1 MTPPSEAA
9 DGVGFKEELVKCSE
23 EEKCEY
29 KTNIKV
35 KIGNNQKILLLVRH
49 KKEEFYVVLHQTKFI
64 VAYPMVYKTLAPHK
78 SVFSYKE
85 FMEVGIDTID
95 SQNKKGKDKCESYD
109 FSTYEQIKVPT
120 FEGFNDRPF
129 SLCCS
134 CYDLPHSY
142 DSINDLY
149 KGIPKKME
157 LECPARD
164 TIIRDPKHERLVSV
178 KKALRHV
185 LPMYAL
191 FKFKNDV
198 HIFLVFNI
206 TVMKKKKSFT
216 DYFKLYNDKGRLD
229 TMTYRYV
236 ISESA
241 KPIKLFDNKYIY
253 ITHSSSA
260 FDNVSIPSL
269 HNNYLLYPFYPEELY
284 GIKYGTLDYGC
295 SYNKSFKFE
304 CIENDENKCTY
315 TDSTCLSR
323 SILVPKNYVSDDTF
337 AACGLIGYN
346 DYTVSRRESCIE
358 DADCISNTVES
369 YLNKA
374 QELTKGN
381 EETVTKLPI
390 INGKYP
396 HYIFREKNNYK
407 QTSPNKRTVHFF
419 KNTNIE
425 HFIAYEYYKEDRT
438 EFTISLS
445 NTKKEHVVGHA
456 IQNQVLSVKN
466 ENPQRDEQEPL
477 EEPEPPYDSTV
488 FQLETLNELRII
500 NILYSD
506 QCDEQ
511 NTQKC
516 GVLVHL
522 WNPSMEKIKAR
533 LKLQCIINSN
543 EKYVDEKN
551 LIYDQGQYQFL
562 FFFKVPFLKF
572 LSLRNCSVNAY
583 GAFKLYDTQTYVV
596 RKKGIVRKFFYH
608 QPKQTSGMKVYSEG
622 IQKVTCCME
631 EPHICDMKNIPHCIT
646 AESLNV
652 LHVFFFFVVLI
663 LVFVVFL
670 TGNVGKK
677 RSDANTPGAENDPS
691 TSAVGAAGGA
701 TQTA

>member
-1 MTPPSEAA
+1 MVAPPNTEAE
-9 DGVGFKEELVKCSE
+9 GVGFKEELVKCSE
-23 EEKCEY
+23 QETCEY

-78 SVFSYKE
+78 SMFSYKE
-85 FMEVGIDTID
+85 FFELGIDTID
-95 SQNKKGKDKCESYD
+95 AQNKKGKDKCESYD
-109 FSTYEQIKVPT
+109 FSTYEQIKVPN
-120 FEGFNDRPF
+120 FEGFNDKPF

-134 CYDLPHSY
+134 CYDLPHTY
-142 DSINDLY
+142 NSINEVY
-149 KGIPKKME
+149 KAIPQKME

-164 TIIRDPKHERLVSV
+164 TIIRDPQHERLVSV

-198 HIFLVFNI
+198 NIFLVFNI
-206 TVMKKKKSFT
+206 TVMKKKKNFS
-216 DYFKLYNDKGRLD
+216 DYFKLYNDKVDLEK
-229 TMTYRYV
+229 TTYRYV

-241 KPIKLFDNKYIY
+241 KPIELFDKKFIY

-260 FDNVSIPSL
+260 FDNVFIPTL

-295 SYNKSFKFE
+295 SYNKSLNFE
-304 CIENDENKCTY
+304 CIENDQGRCKY

-323 SILVPKNYVSDDTF
+323 SILVPKNYVSDDSY

-346 DYTVSRRESCIE
+346 DYTVSRRESCME
-358 DADCISNTVES
+358 DAECITNTVES

-381 EETVTKLPI
+381 LETVTKLPI

-396 HYIFREKNNYK
+396 HYIFRKKNYNLD
-407 QTSPNKRTVHFF
+407 SANKRTVKFF
-419 KNTNIE
+419 KDSNIE

-438 EFTISLS
+438 EFTISLY
-445 NTKKEHVVGHA
+445 NNRTDEVGHGLPPQA
-456 IQNQVLSVKN
+456 LLSLKR
-466 ENPQRDEQEPL
+466 ESAGRGEKPAQR
-477 EEPEPPYDSTV
+477 
-488 FQLETLNELRII
+488 ETLNELRII

-522 WNPSMEKIKAR
+522 WNPSMEQIKAR
-533 LKLQCIINSN
+533 LKLQCIINSS

-551 LIYDQGQYQFL
+551 LIHDEGH
-562 FFFKVPFLKF
+562 VH
-572 LSLRNCSVNAY
+572 AY
-583 GAFKLYDTQTYVV
+583 GAFKLYDTQNYVV
-596 RKKGIVRKFFYH
+596 RKRGVIRKFFYH
-608 QPKQTSGMKVYSEG
+608 QPKETSGMKVYSEG

-652 LHVFFFFVVLI
+652 LHVFIFLVFLV

-670 TGNVGKK
+670 TGNAGKK
-677 RSDANTPGAENDPS
+677 SSNSNSVDADNAPS
-691 TSAVGAAGGA
+691 S
-701 TQTA
+701 

>member
-1 MTPPSEAA
+1 MVPPSEAPE
-9 DGVGFKEELVKCSE
+9 GVGFKEELVKCSE
-23 EEKCEY
+23 QEKCEY

-64 VAYPMVYKTLAPHK
+64 VAYPMVYKTLAPQK
-78 SVFSYKE
+78 SIFSYKE
-85 FMEVGIDTID
+85 FYELGIGTID
-95 SQNKKGKDKCESYD
+95 EQNKKGKDRCESYD
-109 FSTYEQIKVPT
+109 FSIHEQIKVPT

-142 DSINDLY
+142 ESINDLY
-149 KGIPKKME
+149 KAVPQKSV
-157 LECPARD
+157 LECPDRD
-164 TIIRDPKHERLVSV
+164 TIIRNQKYERLVSV

-198 HIFLVFNI
+198 NIFLIFNI
-206 TVMKKKKSFT
+206 TVMKKKKTFS
-216 DYFKLYNDKGRLD
+216 DYFQLYSDKADLEKK
-229 TMTYRYV
+229 TYRYV

-241 KPIKLFDNKYIY
+241 KPIELFDEKYIY

-260 FDNVSIPSL
+260 FDNVSIPTL

-295 SYNKSFKFE
+295 SYNKSLNFE

-323 SILVPKNYVSDDTF
+323 SILIPKNYVADDTDS
-337 AACGLIGYN
+337 ACGLIGYN
-346 DYTVSRRESCIE
+346 DYTVSRRESCME

-369 YLNKA
+369 YVNKA

-396 HYIFREKNNYK
+396 HYIFRKKNYN
-407 QTSPNKRTVHFF
+407 QSTLDKRTVKFF
-419 KNTNIE
+419 QDNNIE

-438 EFTISLS
+438 EFTISLF
-445 NTKKEHVVGHA
+445 NHEKDHVMHVVDSP
-456 IQNQVLSVKN
+456 VSSVKN
-466 ENPQRDEQEPL
+466 EHDGKNRHDGKSEQEPL
-477 EEPEPPYDSTV
+477 EEPEPLYDDTI

-516 GVLVHL
+516 GVLVHV
-522 WNPSMEKIKAR
+522 WNPSMEQIKAR
-533 LKLQCIINSN
+533 LKLQCTINSS
-543 EKYVDEKN
+543 EKYIDEKN
-551 LIYDQGQYQFL
+551 LIYDEGQYQFL

-572 LSLRNCSVNAY
+572 PSLRNCSVHAY

-596 RKKGIVRKFFYH
+596 RKRGIIRKFFYH
-608 QPKQTSGMKVYSEG
+608 QPKETSAMKVYSEG

-631 EPHICDMKNIPHCIT
+631 EPHICDVKNIPHCIT
-646 AESLNV
+646 QESLNV
-652 LHVFFFFVVLI
+652 LHVFIFLVFLVF
-663 LVFVVFL
+663 VFVVFL
-670 TGNVGKK
+670 TGNARKK
-677 RSDANTPGAENDPS
+677 RTDSNSAGADNTPS
-691 TSAVGAAGGA
+691 T
-701 TQTA
+701 

>member
-1 MTPPSEAA
+1 MVAPPSAA
-9 DGVGFKEELVKCSE
+9 AEGVGFMEELVKCSE
-23 EEKCEY
+23 QEACEY

-49 KKEEFYVVLHQTKFI
+49 KKEEYYVVLHQTKFI
-64 VAYPMVYKTLAPHK
+64 VAYPMVYRTLAPQK
-78 SVFSYKE
+78 SIYSYKE
-85 FMEVGIDTID
+85 FFEPGVDTID
-95 SQNKKGKDKCESYD
+95 AQNKKGKDKCESYD
-109 FSTYEQIKVPT
+109 FSAFEQIKVPS
-120 FEGFNDRPF
+120 FEGFNDKPF

-142 DSINDLY
+142 ESINALY

-157 LECPARD
+157 LDCPDRD
-164 TIIRDPKHERLVSV
+164 TIMRDPKQERLVSV

-198 HIFLVFNI
+198 NIFLVFNI
-206 TVMKKKKSFT
+206 TVMKKKRTFN
-216 DYFKLYNDKGRLD
+216 DYFQMYRDKTELEK
-229 TMTYRYV
+229 MTYRYV

-241 KPIKLFDNKYIY
+241 KPIELFDMKYIH

-295 SYNKSFKFE
+295 SYNKSFNFE
-304 CIENDENKCTY
+304 CIENDQDRCKY

-323 SILVPKNYVSDDTF
+323 SLLVPKNYVSDDSY

-346 DYTVSRRESCIE
+346 DYTVSKRESCME
-358 DADCISNTVES
+358 DAECISNTVES

-374 QELTKGN
+374 QELTKGI

-396 HYIFREKNNYK
+396 HYIFRKKNYTQN
-407 QTSPNKRTVHFF
+407 SEDKRTVRFF
-419 KNTNIE
+419 KDGNVE

-438 EFTISLS
+438 EFTISLFNNKPQQVMRAVDTQMLS
-445 NTKKEHVVGHA
+445 AQREHT
-456 IQNQVLSVKN
+456 LR
-466 ENPQRDEQEPL
+466 EEQKPL
-477 EEPEPPYDSTV
+477 EEPEPPFDAIV

-516 GVLVHL
+516 GVLVHV

-551 LIYDQGQYQFL
+551 LIYDEGKYQFL
-562 FFFKVPFLKF
+562 FFFKVPFLKYT
-572 LSLRNCSVNAY
+572 SLRNCSVHAY
-583 GAFKLYDTQTYVV
+583 GAFKLYDAQTYVV
-596 RKKGIVRKFFYH
+596 RKRGLIRKFFYH
-608 QPKQTSGMKVYSEG
+608 QPKETSGMQVYSEG

-631 EPHICDMKNIPHCIT
+631 EPHICNIKNIPHCIT

-652 LHVFFFFVVLI
+652 LHVFLFFVLLV

-670 TGNVGKK
+670 TGNARKK
-677 RSDANTPGAENDPS
+677 SSNPSSAAADDADDAHS
-691 TSAVGAAGGA
+691 R
-701 TQTA
+701 